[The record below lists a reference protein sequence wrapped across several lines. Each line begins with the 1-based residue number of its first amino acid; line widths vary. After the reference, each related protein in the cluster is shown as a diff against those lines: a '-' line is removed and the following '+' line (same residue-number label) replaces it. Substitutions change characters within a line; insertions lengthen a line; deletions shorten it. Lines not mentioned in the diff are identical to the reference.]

1 MANPPK
7 ISALDTL
14 KKLATKKSVVDGSAS
29 ALTTQLQD
37 PALAGARRDKNLVR
51 LGFDTAI
58 AVKAQEAAE
67 LKAALEEAEAR
78 FAMVQTD
85 MRAYGAGKRDLY
97 NDTFKADVTTVAV
110 PYSVDVPLQ
119 DESDTPGRETRYVS
133 VVCTNRYT
141 CSKDTVLSLQNT
153 GSVASADFAK
163 LFVVET
169 AKKLKPN
176 AEELVRGLLGE
187 LGLEGDDLENSMLTL
202 FDTEVKVSASKDYE
216 KHIKEVDDATRA
228 LLAQCVKR
236 VEPGLKFS

>member
-14 KKLATKKSVVDGSAS
+14 KKLATKKAVNGGPAS

-37 PALAGARRDKNLVR
+37 PALAGARRDKNVVR
-51 LGFDTAI
+51 LGFDPT
-58 AVKAQEAAE
+58 VSSKAQEVAE

-85 MRAYGAGKRDLY
+85 MRQYGIEKRDLY
-97 NDTFKADVTTVAV
+97 NDTFKADVTTVSV
-110 PYSVDVPLQ
+110 PYSVEVPACE
-119 DESDTPGRETRYVS
+119 DSDTPGRETKYVS

-141 CSKDTVLSLQNT
+141 CQKDTVLSLRDT
-153 GSVASADFAK
+153 GSIAATDFSK
-163 LFVVET
+163 LFVVEET
-169 AKKLKPN
+169 KRLKAN

-187 LGLEGDDLENSMLTL
+187 LGMEGDDLENAMLTL
-202 FDTEVKVSASKDYE
+202 FDTELKVSATKTYE
-216 KHIKEVDDATRA
+216 KAIREVDDATRA

-236 VEPGLKFS
+236 VEPALKF